1 MTEYHDE
8 NAEIKI
14 DEIIEDP
21 EVKDKRETSKV
32 DINGEHIID
41 ESETETENGATE
53 PVTDETDA
61 KAKQDAPEADADK
74 EPVIEDAPKAKSEL
88 EQAQDLAD
96 EYKDMAQRIQAEFE
110 NYKKRNADLYRKA
123 YADGKED
130 ILTATL
136 AILDN
141 LERGFDAMA
150 TGKEKDGIA
159 LIIKQFKDFL
169 KANGV
174 DEIEAENKPF
184 DPNVHNAV
192 MREEREGVE
201 EGIVLEVFQK
211 GYKTKNKVLRH
222 SLVKV
227 SV

>member
-1 MTEYHDE
+1 MKQE
-8 NAEIKI
+8 NIMAKNHNENVEIDI

-21 EVKDKRETSKV
+21 EVKGKRETPEA
-32 DINGEHIID
+32 DACGESVTD
-41 ESETETENGATE
+41 ETETEAENGEIKAAT
-53 PVTDETDA
+53 DG
-61 KAKQDAPEADADK
+61 

>member
-1 MTEYHDE
+1 MTKHHDE

-21 EVKDKRETSKV
+21 EVKAEREAQ
-32 DINGEHIID
+32 E
-41 ESETETENGATE
+41 
-53 PVTDETDA
+53 
-61 KAKQDAPEADADK
+61 QQADG
-74 EPVIEDAPKAKSEL
+74 EPVIEDAPKEKSEL

-130 ILTATL
+130 VLLATL

-141 LERGFDAMA
+141 LERGFDVMT

-169 KANGV
+169 KSNGV

-201 EGIVLEVFQK
+201 EGMVLEVFQK

>member
-1 MTEYHDE
+1 MTKHNED

-21 EVKDKRETSKV
+21 EAQADAQK
-32 DINGEHIID
+32 
-41 ESETETENGATE
+41 ESEEQG
-53 PVTDETDA
+53 DG
-61 KAKQDAPEADADK
+61 
-74 EPVIEDAPKAKSEL
+74 EPVIEDAPKEKSEL
-88 EQAQDLAD
+88 EKAQDLAD

-130 ILTATL
+130 VLIATL

-141 LERGFDAMA
+141 LERGFDAMVN
-150 TGKEKDGIA
+150 GKEKDGIA

-174 DEIEAENKPF
+174 EEIEAEGKPF

-192 MREEREGVE
+192 MREKREGVE
-201 EGIVLEVFQK
+201 EGHVLEVFQK
-211 GYKTKNKVLRH
+211 GYRTKNKVLRH

-227 SV
+227 SA

>member
-1 MTEYHDE
+1 MTKHNED

-21 EVKDKRETSKV
+21 EAQADAQK
-32 DINGEHIID
+32 
-41 ESETETENGATE
+41 ESEEQG
-53 PVTDETDA
+53 DS
-61 KAKQDAPEADADK
+61 
-74 EPVIEDAPKAKSEL
+74 EPVIEDAPKEKSEL
-88 EQAQDLAD
+88 EKAQDLAD

-130 ILTATL
+130 VLLATL

-141 LERGFDAMA
+141 LERGFDAMVN
-150 TGKEKDGIA
+150 GKEKDGIA

-174 DEIEAENKPF
+174 EEIEADGKPF

-201 EGIVLEVFQK
+201 EGHVLEVFQK

-227 SV
+227 SA